1 MKKFYEE
8 TLEDIIFENS
18 KSIEKREILKQCGL
32 EIKGKLLRQVTI
44 GGYGRADLMSVY
56 INGKR
61 NGKHR
66 VYVTI
71 YELKKDCI
79 GRKVVF
85 QAAKYVYGLKRYFEK
100 SKFFKNFS
108 IEVKAVIIG
117 STIESDSY
125 YEFITSICPSL
136 ELYTYNYRISG
147 LTFEKVTLNEKECT
161 FGSMDEIFSSFGRN
175 DLRDIC
181 GYMFPDF
188 PF

>member
-1 MKKFYEE
+1 MNTLLQNLTENFKAAFKKCGYDEKYGKV
-8 TLEDIIFENS
+8 TLSNRPDLCEY
-18 KSIEKREILKQCGL
+18 QC
-32 EIKGKLLRQVTI
+32 
-44 GGYGRADLMSVY
+44 
-56 INGKR
+56 NGAMA
-61 NGKHR
+61 
-66 VYVTI
+66 
-71 YELKKDCI
+71 
-79 GRKVVF
+79 
-85 QAAKYVYGLKRYFEK
+85 AAKEYKKAPIMIANDVVAKLEK
-100 SKFFKNFS
+100 SKCFKNFS